1 MVLRMVK
8 KIIIIVFVFTLCI
21 ETFASI
27 VSDNDGSAFITK
39 AEFEAMKKDFNDQI
53 EQYNESISSKIDGA
67 IASYLAGTQ
76 LARKEN
82 RKQIISGAKHWLMYN
97 TNDYPKYVDG
107 KPYVAGFTA
116 QGNRGGADSTER
128 TCIWVGIIHN
138 GQSAYK
144 TDGGFKKHI
153 VGKPSKNSSLNGNDK
168 APILIKPGY
177 DGGETN
183 IMGNVSSQFI
193 SSILISSPLSKHG
206 TKLYVL
212 PEFKSK
218 PYVNM
223 TLDIMRKFGVKTLSG
238 YYLKH
243 ESCDKEYQGCRIDE
257 FIVRKQDYVACD
269 YTVEG
274 DYSSASYLLALI
286 AINGGKA
293 KIKNL
298 FRDSKQGDKYI
309 LDILQKMGATI
320 IRGEDYVEIASSGNL
335 KAIDVDLSNA
345 PDLLITVAVLAAM
358 AEGTTNI
365 TGVAHARVKETDRI
379 DTTCRELEKLDC
391 KLTEREDGMS
401 ITGGVASG
409 VVDSHGDHRLAMAF
423 SLIGLKH
430 DIEITNGDVF
440 DVSFPN
446 FIEAMAELGFELEL
460 KNE

>member
-1 MVLRMVK
+1 MKLKVKNISKIGGVVKAPPSKSYSHRAVILASLAKGTSKLYDMLYSEDTLASIRVCKALGAKINKTDDYLEVVGTGGKLHNSSTEPINLANSGTTLRLMTSISALSDNEV
-8 KIIIIVFVFTLCI
+8 ILTGDESLQTRPMGLLMDALMPLGI
-21 ETFASI
+21 ET
-27 VSDNDGSAFITK
+27 
-39 AEFEAMKKDFNDQI
+39 E
-53 EQYNESISSKIDGA
+53 
-67 IASYLAGTQ
+67 
-76 LARKEN
+76 
-82 RKQIISGAKHWLMYN
+82 
-97 TNDYPKYVDG
+97 
-107 KPYVAGFTA
+107 
-116 QGNRGGADSTER
+116 
-128 TCIWVGIIHN
+128 
-138 GQSAYK
+138 
-144 TDGGFKKHI
+144 
-153 VGKPSKNSSLNGNDK
+153 SLNDNDK

-177 DGGETN
+177 VGGETN
-183 IMGNVSSQFI
+183 IYGNVSSQYI
-193 SSILISSPLSKHG
+193 SSIIISSPLSDKG
-206 TKLYVL
+206 VTLYVL

-223 TLDIMRKFGVKTLSG
+223 TLDIMKKFGVKSLRG

-243 ESCDKEYQGCRIDE
+243 ESCDKEHQSCRIDE
-257 FIVRKQDYVACD
+257 FKVKKQDYVACD

-320 IRGEDYVEIASSGNL
+320 IRGEDYVEIASNGDL
-335 KAIDVDLSNA
+335 KAIDVNLSNA

-379 DTTCRELEKLDC
+379 DTTCRELEKLGC
-391 KLTEREDGMS
+391 KLVEHEDGMS
-401 ITGGVASG
+401 ITGGVSSG

-430 DIEITNGDVF
+430 DIEITNGEVF

-460 KNE
+460 ENE

>member
-1 MVLRMVK
+1 MILKVKNISKIGGVVKAPPSKSYSHRAVILASLAHGTSKLYDMLYSEDTLASIRVCEALGAKISRNEEYLEVIGTGGKLHNYSQGPIDLANSGTTLRLMTSVSALSDNEVILTGDDSLK
-8 KIIIIVFVFTLCI
+8 TRPMGLLMDALWPLGI
-21 ETFASI
+21 ET
-27 VSDNDGSAFITK
+27 
-39 AEFEAMKKDFNDQI
+39 E
-53 EQYNESISSKIDGA
+53 
-67 IASYLAGTQ
+67 
-76 LARKEN
+76 
-82 RKQIISGAKHWLMYN
+82 
-97 TNDYPKYVDG
+97 
-107 KPYVAGFTA
+107 
-116 QGNRGGADSTER
+116 
-128 TCIWVGIIHN
+128 
-138 GQSAYK
+138 
-144 TDGGFKKHI
+144 
-153 VGKPSKNSSLNGNDK
+153 SLNDNEK
-168 APILIKPGY
+168 APMLIKPGY
-177 DGGETN
+177 HGGETN
-183 IMGNVSSQFI
+183 IYGNVSSQFI
-193 SSILISSPLSKHG
+193 SSILISSPLSDVG
-206 TKLYVL
+206 VTLYVL

-223 TLDIMRKFGVKTLSG
+223 TLDIMRKFGVKVLKG

-243 ESCDKEYQGCRIDE
+243 ESCDKQHQSCKIDE
-257 FIVRKQDYVACD
+257 FKVRKQDYVACD

-286 AINGGKA
+286 AINGGNA

-298 FRDSKQGDKYI
+298 FFDSKQGDKVI

-320 IRGEDYVEIASSGNL
+320 VRGEDYVEIASEGNL

-379 DTTCRELEKLDC
+379 DTTCRELEKLGC
-391 KLTEREDGMS
+391 KLKEHEDGMS

-409 VVDSHGDHRLAMAF
+409 RVDSHGDHRLAMAF

-430 DIEITNGDVF
+430 DIEITNGEVF

-460 KNE
+460 ENE

>member
-1 MVLRMVK
+1 MILKVKNISEIGGVVKAPPSKSYSHRAVILASLAEGTSKLYDMLYSEDTLSSIRVCKALGAKINRTDDYLEVIGTGGKLHNSSAEPIDLANSGTTLRLMTSVSS
-8 KIIIIVFVFTLCI
+8 L
-21 ETFASI
+21 
-27 VSDNDGSAFITK
+27 SDNKVTLIGDDSLQTRPMG
-39 AEFEAMKKDFNDQI
+39 
-53 EQYNESISSKIDGA
+53 
-67 IASYLAGTQ
+67 L
-76 LARKEN
+76 
-82 RKQIISGAKHWLMYN
+82 LMDALLPLGVE
-97 TNDYPKYVDG
+97 T
-107 KPYVAGFTA
+107 
-116 QGNRGGADSTER
+116 
-128 TCIWVGIIHN
+128 
-138 GQSAYK
+138 
-144 TDGGFKKHI
+144 
-153 VGKPSKNSSLNGNDK
+153 SSLKDNDK

-177 DGGETN
+177 AGGETN

-193 SSILISSPLSKHG
+193 SSILISAPLSKKG
-206 TKLYVL
+206 VRLYVL

-223 TLDIMRKFGVKTLSG
+223 TLDIMRKFGVKTLKG

-243 ESCDKEYQGCRIDE
+243 ENCDKEYQGCRIDE
-257 FIVRKQDYVACD
+257 FLVRKQNYVACD

-298 FRDSKQGDKYI
+298 FRDSKQGDKFI

-320 IRGEDYVEIASSGNL
+320 IRGEDYVEIASEGNL

-379 DTTCRELEKLDC
+379 DTTCRELEKLGC
-391 KLTEREDGMS
+391 KLTEMEDGMS
-401 ITGGVASG
+401 ITGGVNSG

-423 SLIGLKH
+423 SLIGLNH
-430 DIEITNGDVF
+430 DIEITNGEVF

>member
-1 MVLRMVK
+1 MILKVKNISEIGGVVKAPPSKSYSHRAVILASLSKGTSKLYDMLYSEDTLASIRVCKALGAEINKTDDYLEVIGTGGKLHNSSENPIDLANSGTTLRLMTSVSALSDNEVILTGDDSLK
-8 KIIIIVFVFTLCI
+8 TRPMGLLMNALWPLGI
-21 ETFASI
+21 ET
-27 VSDNDGSAFITK
+27 
-39 AEFEAMKKDFNDQI
+39 E
-53 EQYNESISSKIDGA
+53 
-67 IASYLAGTQ
+67 
-76 LARKEN
+76 
-82 RKQIISGAKHWLMYN
+82 
-97 TNDYPKYVDG
+97 
-107 KPYVAGFTA
+107 
-116 QGNRGGADSTER
+116 
-128 TCIWVGIIHN
+128 
-138 GQSAYK
+138 
-144 TDGGFKKHI
+144 
-153 VGKPSKNSSLNGNDK
+153 SLNDNEK

-177 DGGETN
+177 HGGETN
-183 IMGNVSSQFI
+183 IYGNVSSQFI
-193 SSILISSPLSKHG
+193 SSILISSPLSEVG
-206 TKLYVL
+206 VTLYVL

-223 TLDIMRKFGVKTLSG
+223 TLDIMRKFGVKVLKG

-243 ESCDKEYQGCRIDE
+243 QTCDKEHQSCKIDE
-257 FIVRKQDYVACD
+257 FKVMKQNYVACD

-293 KIKNL
+293 KIRNL
-298 FRDSKQGDKYI
+298 FFDSKQGDKYI

-320 IRGEDYVEIASSGNL
+320 IRGEDYVEIASDGNL

-379 DTTCRELEKLDC
+379 DTTCRELEKLGC
-391 KLTEREDGMS
+391 ELEEHEDGMS
-401 ITGGVASG
+401 ITGGVTSG
-409 VVDSHGDHRLAMAF
+409 RVDSHGDHRLAMAF

-430 DIEITNGDVF
+430 DIEITNGEVF

-460 KNE
+460 KDE

>member
-1 MVLRMVK
+1 MILKVKNISEIGGVVKAPPSKSYSHRAVILASLAKGTSKLYDMLYSEDTLSSIRVCEALGAKINRTEDYLEVIGTGGELHNSSTEPIDLANSGTTLRLMTSVSA
-8 KIIIIVFVFTLCI
+8 L
-21 ETFASI
+21 
-27 VSDNDGSAFITK
+27 SDNEVTLTGDDSLQTRPMGLLMDALVPLGVETCSL
-39 AEFEAMKKDFNDQI
+39 KD
-53 EQYNESISSKIDGA
+53 NE
-67 IASYLAGTQ
+67 
-76 LARKEN
+76 
-82 RKQIISGAKHWLMYN
+82 
-97 TNDYPKYVDG
+97 
-107 KPYVAGFTA
+107 
-116 QGNRGGADSTER
+116 
-128 TCIWVGIIHN
+128 
-138 GQSAYK
+138 
-144 TDGGFKKHI
+144 
-153 VGKPSKNSSLNGNDK
+153 K

-177 DGGETN
+177 AGGQTN

-193 SSILISSPLSKHG
+193 SSILISSPLSKKG
-206 TKLYVL
+206 VRLYVL
-212 PEFKSK
+212 PEFKSR

-223 TLDIMRKFGVKTLSG
+223 TLDIMRKFGVKTLKG

-243 ESCDKEYQGCRIDE
+243 ENCDKEHQGCRIDE
-257 FIVRKQDYVACD
+257 FLVRKQDYVACD

-293 KIKNL
+293 RIKNL

-309 LDILQKMGATI
+309 LDILQKMGATV
-320 IRGEDYVEIASSGNL
+320 IRGEDYVEIASEGNL

-379 DTTCRELEKLDC
+379 DTTCRELEKLGC

-401 ITGGVASG
+401 ITGGVTSG

-430 DIEITNGDVF
+430 DIEITNGEVF

-460 KNE
+460 IK